1 MVFIFNNNEF
11 NSIKNME
18 GYVMKLKQPEI
29 TILWG
34 NDKVKKTY
42 VFENET
48 QKAFFMKGVDEAEG
62 WLSYE
67 VLELYEDVKKE
78 VFNDRL

>member
-1 MVFIFNNNEF
+1 MKDN
-11 NSIKNME
+11 IKNGCEVDMSN
-18 GYVMKLKQPEI
+18 KTEI

-78 VFNDRL
+78 VFDDRL

>member
-1 MVFIFNNNEF
+1 
-11 NSIKNME
+11 
-18 GYVMKLKQPEI
+18 MKLKKPEI

-48 QKAFFMKGVDEAEG
+48 QKTFFMKGVDEAEG

>member
-1 MVFIFNNNEF
+1 
-11 NSIKNME
+11 
-18 GYVMKLKQPEI
+18 MKKPEI

-42 VFENET
+42 VFENEE
-48 QKAFFMKGVDEAEG
+48 QKTFFMKGVDEAEG

>member
-1 MVFIFNNNEF
+1 MLCVFLWFNF
-11 NSIKNME
+11 KFGGI
-18 GYVMKLKQPEI
+18 GMKKPEI

>member
-1 MVFIFNNNEF
+1 
-11 NSIKNME
+11 
-18 GYVMKLKQPEI
+18 MKRPEI

-48 QKAFFMKGVDEAEG
+48 EKTFFMKGVDEAEG

-78 VFNDRL
+78 VFND

>member
-1 MVFIFNNNEF
+1 MTNH
-11 NSIKNME
+11 
-18 GYVMKLKQPEI
+18 EI

-48 QKAFFMKGVDEAEG
+48 EKTFFMKGVDEAEG

-78 VFNDRL
+78 VFNDS

>member
-1 MVFIFNNNEF
+1 M
-11 NSIKNME
+11 SDKT
-18 GYVMKLKQPEI
+18 EI

-34 NDKVKKTY
+34 ADKIQKTY
-42 VFENET
+42 VFETEE
-48 QKAFFMKGVDEAEG
+48 QKTFFMKGVDEAEG

>member
-1 MVFIFNNNEF
+1 
-11 NSIKNME
+11 
-18 GYVMKLKQPEI
+18 MKKPEI

-48 QKAFFMKGVDEAEG
+48 QKTFFMKGVDEAEG

-78 VFNDRL
+78 VFND

>member
-1 MVFIFNNNEF
+1 VVFIINNNEF

-34 NDKVKKTY
+34 NDKVKKIY

-62 WLSYE
+62 WLKYE
-67 VLELYEDVKKE
+67 VVENEQL
-78 VFNDRL
+78 

>member
-1 MVFIFNNNEF
+1 
-11 NSIKNME
+11 ME
-18 GYVMKLKQPEI
+18 SEVLMKQPEI

-48 QKAFFMKGVDEAEG
+48 EKTFFMKGVDEAEG

-78 VFNDRL
+78 VFND

>member
-1 MVFIFNNNEF
+1 M
-11 NSIKNME
+11 
-18 GYVMKLKQPEI
+18 KQPEI

-48 QKAFFMKGVDEAEG
+48 QKTFFMKGVDEAEG

>member
-1 MVFIFNNNEF
+1 
-11 NSIKNME
+11 
-18 GYVMKLKQPEI
+18 MKKPEI

-48 QKAFFMKGVDEAEG
+48 QKTFFMKGVDEAEG

-78 VFNDRL
+78 VFNDKI

>member
-1 MVFIFNNNEF
+1 M
-11 NSIKNME
+11 
-18 GYVMKLKQPEI
+18 KQPEI

-48 QKAFFMKGVDEAEG
+48 QKVFFMKGVDEAEG

>member
-1 MVFIFNNNEF
+1 MGSEVL
-11 NSIKNME
+11 M
-18 GYVMKLKQPEI
+18 KQPEI

-48 QKAFFMKGVDEAEG
+48 QKTFFMKGVDEAEG

-78 VFNDRL
+78 VFNDS

>member
-1 MVFIFNNNEF
+1 MTNH
-11 NSIKNME
+11 
-18 GYVMKLKQPEI
+18 EI

-48 QKAFFMKGVDEAEG
+48 QKTFFMKGVDEAEG

-78 VFNDRL
+78 VFND

>member
-1 MVFIFNNNEF
+1 MSN
-11 NSIKNME
+11 KT
-18 GYVMKLKQPEI
+18 EI

-42 VFENET
+42 VFETEE
-48 QKAFFMKGVDEAEG
+48 QKTFFMKGVDEAEG

>member
-1 MVFIFNNNEF
+1 M
-11 NSIKNME
+11 
-18 GYVMKLKQPEI
+18 KQPEI

-48 QKAFFMKGVDEAEG
+48 QKTFFMKGVDEAEG

-78 VFNDRL
+78 VFNDS

>member
-1 MVFIFNNNEF
+1 
-11 NSIKNME
+11 
-18 GYVMKLKQPEI
+18 MKRPEI

-48 QKAFFMKGVDEAEG
+48 EKTFFMKGVDEAEG

>member
-1 MVFIFNNNEF
+1 
-11 NSIKNME
+11 
-18 GYVMKLKQPEI
+18 MKRPEI

-48 QKAFFMKGVDEAEG
+48 QKTFFMKGVDEAEG

-78 VFNDRL
+78 VFND

>member
-1 MVFIFNNNEF
+1 
-11 NSIKNME
+11 
-18 GYVMKLKQPEI
+18 MKKPEI

-48 QKAFFMKGVDEAEG
+48 QKTFFMKGVDEAEG

>member
-1 MVFIFNNNEF
+1 
-11 NSIKNME
+11 
-18 GYVMKLKQPEI
+18 MKLKQPEI

-48 QKAFFMKGVDEAEG
+48 QKTFFMKGVDEAEG

>member
-1 MVFIFNNNEF
+1 MRFLFWFNFIFGG
-11 NSIKNME
+11 I
-18 GYVMKLKQPEI
+18 GMKKPEI

-62 WLSYE
+62 WLRYE
-67 VLELYEDVKKE
+67 VVEDE
-78 VFNDRL
+78 

>member
-1 MVFIFNNNEF
+1 
-11 NSIKNME
+11 
-18 GYVMKLKQPEI
+18 MKKPEI

-34 NDKVKKTY
+34 ADKIQKIH
-42 VFENET
+42 VFETEE
-48 QKAFFMKGVDEAEG
+48 QKTFFMKGVDEAEG
-62 WLSYE
+62 WSEYE

>member
-1 MVFIFNNNEF
+1 
-11 NSIKNME
+11 
-18 GYVMKLKQPEI
+18 MKTEI

-42 VFENET
+42 VFEDET

-62 WLSYE
+62 WLKYE
-67 VLELYEDVKKE
+67 VVENEQLYLVSWTK
-78 VFNDRL
+78 VSYTSHS

>member
-1 MVFIFNNNEF
+1 
-11 NSIKNME
+11 
-18 GYVMKLKQPEI
+18 MKKSEI

-34 NDKVKKTY
+34 ADKIQKTY
-42 VFENET
+42 VFETDE
-48 QKAFFMKGVDEAEG
+48 QKTFFMKGVDEAEG

>member
-1 MVFIFNNNEF
+1 
-11 NSIKNME
+11 
-18 GYVMKLKQPEI
+18 MKRPEI

-48 QKAFFMKGVDEAEG
+48 QKTFFMKGVDEAEG

>member
-1 MVFIFNNNEF
+1 MT
-11 NSIKNME
+11 SH
-18 GYVMKLKQPEI
+18 EI

-48 QKAFFMKGVDEAEG
+48 QKTFFMKGVDEAEG

-78 VFNDRL
+78 VFND

>member
-1 MVFIFNNNEF
+1 
-11 NSIKNME
+11 
-18 GYVMKLKQPEI
+18 MKKPEI

-48 QKAFFMKGVDEAEG
+48 QKSFFMKGVDEAEG

>member
-1 MVFIFNNNEF
+1 MDILRSVYGIDDNRSF
-11 NSIKNME
+11 S
-18 GYVMKLKQPEI
+18 MKKPEI

-34 NDKVKKTY
+34 TDREEQKTY
-42 VFENET
+42 VFETEE
-48 QKAFFMKGVDEAEG
+48 QKTFFMKGVDEANG
-62 WLSYE
+62 WSEYE